1 MMMLFVA
8 VFHDAAV
15 FGDTNLE
22 LPSFLSIRSVVE
34 IHLDFDP
41 SIFSKSAD
49 INLELPLHAR
59 YQVSIVLY
67 GFKPAINS
75 SLIHANDYFSQL
87 PNQLQ
92 VVGILHSSFS

>member
-1 MMMLFVA
+1 MMMLFIA
-8 VFHDAAV
+8 VFHNAAV

-59 YQVSIVLY
+59 YQVSLVLY
-67 GFKPAINS
+67 GFEPAMLPF
-75 SLIHANDYFSQL
+75 LIL
-87 PNQLQ
+87 P
-92 VVGILHSSFS
+92 